1 MNQESFEK
9 AIIGMMADYKITMF
23 DALLW
28 DFETFLLDDAEKLY
42 TKSGAAMLENRFRKY
57 LTDSGVSSGRKDF
70 YADVFMGRAANME
83 LSDNAKTKDQ

>member
-9 AIIGMMADYKITMF
+9 TIVGMMAEYDITMF

-57 LTDSGVSSGRKDF
+57 LTDSGVSFERKDF
-70 YADVFMGRAANME
+70 YADIFMGRSANMG
-83 LSDNAKTKDQ
+83 LSINAKTKN

>member
-9 AIIGMMADYKITMF
+9 TIIGMMAEYDITMF

-28 DFETFLLDDAEKLY
+28 DFETFLLDDAEKMY
-42 TKSGAAMLENRFRKY
+42 IDSGAAMLENRFRKY
-57 LTDSGVSSGRKDF
+57 LSDSGVSSERKDF

-83 LSDNAKTKDQ
+83 LNANAKTKNQ